1 MKALVLLGCPEAP
14 SQTPI
19 GLYASYKLGQMGYDV
34 TVSSNP
40 AAGKILD
47 ISDPEG
53 VYVKKRVDIEKCLDE
68 IEEGDYDLLVGC
80 VHKDAA
86 ATFFVTYYHI
96 LQTKAIALIFSRDG
110 AEVEEFVDMVA
121 SSTDAEIVAAKAYHN
136 PTPIR
141 VKLDKALKNFE
152 IEE

>member
-47 ISDPEG
+47 ISDPEK

-68 IEEGDYDLLVGC
+68 IEEGE
-80 VHKDAA
+80 
-86 ATFFVTYYHI
+86 
-96 LQTKAIALIFSRDG
+96 
-110 AEVEEFVDMVA
+110 AEEVAEFADMVQ
-121 SSTDAEIVAAKAYHN
+121 SSTDADIIAVRAFHN
-136 PTPIR
+136 PNPIKVR
-141 VKLDKALKNFE
+141 FDKYLKTL
-152 IEE
+152 EEE

>member
-80 VHKDAA
+80 ASHWLLYSQGMQKKWLN
-86 ATFFVTYYHI
+86 
-96 LQTKAIALIFSRDG
+96 LQIWL
-110 AEVEEFVDMVA
+110 
-121 SSTDAEIVAAKAYHN
+121 N
-136 PTPIR
+136 PLLMQIS
-141 VKLDKALKNFE
+141 LL
-152 IEE
+152 

>member
-53 VYVKKRVDIEKCLDE
+53 VYVKKRVDIEKCLSAGVVPAVLEGRVTIDVISE
-68 IEEGDYDLLVGC
+68 KESLKIIEETNSENKGIGI
-80 VHKDAA
+80 
-86 ATFFVTYYHI
+86 FV
-96 LQTKAIALIFSRDG
+96 R
-110 AEVEEFVDMVA
+110 
-121 SSTDAEIVAAKAYHN
+121 N
-136 PTPIR
+136 
-141 VKLDKALKNFE
+141 
-152 IEE
+152 IEENYVVCPMGQILRKKSVNGGKIRYANKAACKKCPKDFFDKLKKL

>member
-1 MKALVLLGCPEAP
+1 M
-14 SQTPI
+14 
-19 GLYASYKLGQMGYDV
+19 YASYKLGQMGYDV

-86 ATFFVTYYHI
+86 ATFFITYYHI
-96 LQTKAIALIFSRDG
+96 LKC
-110 AEVEEFVDMVA
+110 
-121 SSTDAEIVAAKAYHN
+121 
-136 PTPIR
+136 
-141 VKLDKALKNFE
+141 KALAIVFSSSYILYNLLPYIKMQGACYC
-152 IEE
+152 ILKGCRRSG

>member
-19 GLYASYKLGQMGYDV
+19 GLYASYKLDQMGYDV

-53 VYVKKRVDIEKCLDE
+53 VYVKKRVDIENVWMKLKRE
-68 IEEGDYDLLVGC
+68 I
-80 VHKDAA
+80 
-86 ATFFVTYYHI
+86 TTYW
-96 LQTKAIALIFSRDG
+96 
-110 AEVEEFVDMVA
+110 
-121 SSTDAEIVAAKAYHN
+121 
-136 PTPIR
+136 
-141 VKLDKALKNFE
+141 
-152 IEE
+152 

>member
-19 GLYASYKLGQMGYDV
+19 GLYASYKLDQMGYDV

-86 ATFFVTYYHI
+86 ATFFITY
-96 LQTKAIALIFSRDG
+96 
-110 AEVEEFVDMVA
+110 
-121 SSTDAEIVAAKAYHN
+121 
-136 PTPIR
+136 
-141 VKLDKALKNFE
+141 
-152 IEE
+152 

>member
-53 VYVKKRVDIEKCLDE
+53 IYVKKRVDIEKCLDE

-86 ATFFVTYYHI
+86 ATFFITYYHI
-96 LQTKAIALIFSRDG
+96 LKCKALALVFSRD
-110 AEVEEFVDMVA
+110 AEEVAEFAEMVE
-121 SSTDAEIVAAKAYHN
+121 SSTDADIIAVRAFHN
-136 PTPIR
+136 PNPIKVR
-141 VKLDKALKNFE
+141 FDKYLKTL
-152 IEE
+152 EEE

>member
-19 GLYASYKLGQMGYDV
+19 GLYASYKLNQMGYDV

-68 IEEGDYDLLVGC
+68 IEEGDYDLLV
-80 VHKDAA
+80 
-86 ATFFVTYYHI
+86 TYYHI
-96 LQTKAIALIFSRDG
+96 LKCKALALVFSRD
-110 AEVEEFVDMVA
+110 AEEVAEFADMVE
-121 SSTDAEIVAAKAYHN
+121 SSTDADIIAVRAFHN
-136 PTPIR
+136 PNPIKVR
-141 VKLDKALKNFE
+141 FDKYLKTL
-152 IEE
+152 EE

>member
-19 GLYASYKLGQMGYDV
+19 ALYVSYKLGQMGYDV

-47 ISDPEG
+47 VSDPEG

-86 ATFFVTYYHI
+86 ATYFITYYHI
-96 LQTKAIALIFSRDG
+96 LKCKALAIVFSRDG
-110 AEVEEFVDMVA
+110 DEVAEFADMVE
-121 SSTDAEIVAAKAYHN
+121 SSTDADIIAVRAFHN
-136 PTPIR
+136 PNPIK
-141 VKLDKALKNFE
+141 VKFDKYLKTL
-152 IEE
+152 EE

>member
-19 GLYASYKLGQMGYDV
+19 GLYASYKLNQMGYDV

-53 VYVKKRVDIEKCLDE
+53 VYVKKRVDI
-68 IEEGDYDLLVGC
+68 
-80 VHKDAA
+80 
-86 ATFFVTYYHI
+86 
-96 LQTKAIALIFSRDG
+96 SRD
-110 AEVEEFVDMVA
+110 AEEVAEFADMVE
-121 SSTDAEIVAAKAYHN
+121 SSTDADIIAVRAFHN
-136 PTPIR
+136 PNPIKVR
-141 VKLDKALKNFE
+141 FDKYLKTL
-152 IEE
+152 EE

>member
-86 ATFFVTYYHI
+86 ATFFITYYHV
-96 LQTKAIALIFSRDG
+96 LKCKALAIVFSRDG
-110 AEVEEFVDMVA
+110 DMVWQCA
-121 SSTDAEIVAAKAYHN
+121 NCGHIHKGKHAPGMCPVCEHPQAYFQEVA
-136 PTPIR
+136 
-141 VKLDKALKNFE
+141 KNY
-152 IEE
+152 

>member
-19 GLYASYKLGQMGYDV
+19 GLYASYKLNQMGYDV

-68 IEEGDYDLLVGC
+68 IEEGDYDLLVGF

-86 ATFFVTYYHI
+86 ASFFVTPVSAT
-96 LQTKAIALIFSRDG
+96 LVWSAVPL
-110 AEVEEFVDMVA
+110 
-121 SSTDAEIVAAKAYHN
+121 
-136 PTPIR
+136 P
-141 VKLDKALKNFE
+141 
-152 IEE
+152 

>member
-1 MKALVLLGCPEAP
+1 MEALVLLGCPEAP

-80 VHKDAA
+80 
-86 ATFFVTYYHI
+86 
-96 LQTKAIALIFSRDG
+96 AIVFSRE
-110 AEVEEFVDMVA
+110 AEEVAEFADMVE
-121 SSTDAEIVAAKAYHN
+121 SSTDADIIAVRAFHN
-136 PTPIR
+136 PNPIKVR
-141 VKLDKALKNFE
+141 FDKYLKTL
-152 IEE
+152 EE